1 MDKDKYKKILQEYI
15 PEAAI
20 EGIITLFEKHPV
32 FFEITKERVTKL
44 GDFKVARNGQPKITV
59 NHNLNPYSFL
69 ITLVHE
75 LAHLTTHNKYK
86 RVKPHGAEWKH
97 EFRTLMLPFLNN
109 FVFPNDV
116 LSYLAQYL
124 KNPKAATGSDAQLAI
139 ALKKYDAPNDNT
151 YLFQLKK
158 GDQFQLKNKSFIL
171 GNKRRTRYECI
182 EVGTNRKYVVHMNAE
197 VIAQSSPKSRN

>member
-1 MDKDKYKKILQEYI
+1 MDKDKYKRILKEYI
-15 PEAAI
+15 PETAT
-20 EGIITLFEKHPV
+20 EGVITLFEKHPV

-44 GDFKVARNGQPKITV
+44 GDFKVLRNGQPKITV

-69 ITLVHE
+69 ITLIHE

-86 RVKPHGAEWKH
+86 RVKPHGEEWKN
-97 EFRTLMLPFLNN
+97 EFRMLMLPFLNN

-124 KNPKAATGSDAQLAI
+124 KNPKAATGSDVQLAI

-151 YLFQLKK
+151 YLYQLKK
-158 GDQFQLKNKSFIL
+158 GDRFHLKNKCFIL

-182 EVGTNRKYVVHMNAE
+182 EVKTNKKYVVHMNAE
-197 VIAQSSPKSRN
+197 VELVDN